1 MADISSAGIELAM
14 GETTSTSSTSRPAPI
29 AIGWFIALL
38 LALCFTLA
46 TGLQLWFQQWAGG
59 RAASASVL
67 NVLVG
72 DSREMFA
79 GYFFERADVY
89 FHSGFY
95 PSIFDQAQKNEKS
108 EMTESQKE
116 PSTGAGESQTAH
128 KEHDDLPDFMK
139 TPADWIDRMDRYF
152 HPSAHLHLEKPGEAR
167 EILPWLRIAAELDPH
182 RVQLYTTAAFWLR
195 KNMGKDAEAE
205 EFLREGW
212 KTNPDSY
219 EILFELGAI
228 QEEFHKDPDR
238 ARNFFEAA
246 LRKWRSTEAD
256 KTEPDRFS
264 LDRIV
269 SRLALLEETT
279 GRLPEALQYMTL
291 WKSVSVS
298 PEAVQARIDALKA
311 RIKEK
316 GKF

>member
-1 MADISSAGIELAM
+1 M
-14 GETTSTSSTSRPAPI
+14 GQTTRTLSTLRPAPI
-29 AIGWFIALL
+29 SIGWFIALL

-46 TGLQLWFQQWAGG
+46 TCLQIWFQQWAGG
-59 RAASASVL
+59 RADSASIL

-79 GYFFERADVY
+79 GYFFEHADVY

-95 PSIFDQAQKNEKS
+95 PSIFDRAEKTEKS

-116 PSTGAGESQTAH
+116 PSTGSGESPAAH

-139 TPADWIDRMDRYF
+139 APADWIDRLDRYF
-152 HPSAHLHLEKPGEAR
+152 HPSTHVHLEKAGETR

-195 KNMGKDAEAE
+195 GNMGKDAEAE
-205 EFLREGW
+205 QFLREGW
-212 KTNPDSY
+212 KANPDSY
-219 EILFELGAI
+219 EILFELAVI
-228 QEEFHKDPDR
+228 EEESHKDPDR
-238 ARNFFEAA
+238 ARNFYEAA
-246 LRKWRSTEAD
+246 LRKWRSIEAG
-256 KTEPDRFS
+256 KAEPDRFN

-269 SRLALLEETT
+269 SRLALLNENT
-279 GRLPEALQYMTL
+279 GHLQEALQYMIL

-298 PEAVQARIDALKA
+298 PEIVQERIVALNAKIA
-311 RIKEK
+311 KSAK
-316 GKF
+316 P